1 MQYIYNY
8 FRGFPLLP
16 SPPLPRPSPSP
27 PPPPPLLLPDLLD
40 FGFDSG
46 FVFVTGMHVMA
57 SSTTALWLAFSTFA
71 LNTNKSQSRNAV
83 RYYRYYTHF
92 KSSDSLS
99 RNEHSSVFSSS
110 PLSLVLLH
118 RCSLEYGVLNK
129 PFQILRSLLLC
140 YSQVDEYSIG
150 PLVYAPIDCLWTDML
165 FNKRCNFFSQA
176 EKIDFANLLTGTIAN
191 IAKNVNKLHWHYKIA
206 AYSSVHTTTPH
217 HIITYRINN
226 HGLLC

>member
-1 MQYIYNY
+1 MINWTLPDNIFISKKHSISVHELLKTTFGFPDLDPFQESSHQYIYVWKSFWNLINNYIYGKNIEITRSVQMQYIYNY
-8 FRGFPLLP
+8 LRGFPLLP

-40 FGFDSG
+40 FCFDSG

-57 SSTTALWLAFSTFA
+57 SSTTALWLSFSTFA

-110 PLSLVLLH
+110 PL
-118 RCSLEYGVLNK
+118 CSSTGAASNMEFWINLFRSWEAFFCV
-129 PFQILRSLLLC
+129 IL
-140 YSQVDEYSIG
+140 
-150 PLVYAPIDCLWTDML
+150 
-165 FNKRCNFFSQA
+165 K
-176 EKIDFANLLTGTIAN
+176 
-191 IAKNVNKLHWHYKIA
+191 
-206 AYSSVHTTTPH
+206 
-217 HIITYRINN
+217 
-226 HGLLC
+226 